1 MVLNPSRGNSGVGL
15 SRTLQRDSTPN
26 YGEVSRCL
34 HTKSPT
40 IHLLES
46 ISSRYSGLGTR
57 TNHMYER
64 YTFTC
69 RARWVSGGMDRWCA
83 PAERCACL
91 WCLWADG
98 ALNPLMDCCFL
109 SLPPQNNLTIPCVGL
124 VVDIFLVC
132 GPRLISLSLSL
143 SVCLSLCVCVCLCVL
158 LCFSPLLS
166 RVGWQTLNTTLLCC

>member
-1 MVLNPSRGNSGVGL
+1 MVLNPSRGQLWCRSLGAL
-15 SRTLQRDSTPN
+15 FRETLRRTMGRCPAASIQNLQQSTFLKAFRPD
-26 YGEVSRCL
+26 
-34 HTKSPT
+34 
-40 IHLLES
+40 I
-46 ISSRYSGLGTR
+46 SGLGTR

-69 RARWVSGGMDRWCA
+69 RARWVSGGMDRW
-83 PAERCACL
+83 CACL

-124 VVDIFLVC
+124 VVDIFLVWSSINSSY
-132 GPRLISLSLSL
+132 LSLSLSL
-143 SVCLSLCVCVCLCVL
+143 SVSLCVCVCLCVL